1 MSMLRVIKQNE
12 RWSKTSNVSEGND
25 STRNTSL
32 GVGVTSRSFIED
44 ESSVSSGGRFG
55 DVMQLINLSL
65 PSNKRDSKEP
75 RQQSFQQFTLLGVDQ
90 ISFEETDI
98 YDRGTNY
105 LDPFLTKN
113 VVSMDQFPSSHD
125 SSIIDSEALAAFCFS
140 NGLSLRLIP
149 RCAAAGAKRLGWL
162 GPDGDHYQLQGFT
175 DVQGSLSHGLAI
187 TIFEELTGRHAQ
199 KICRYLDLHRH
210 RRRARVVIS
219 RWLNAKL
226 SDFRRAVS
234 TRTSSTR
241 RASTTKRTSTA
252 RLDKKSN
259 SMNASIREA
268 MERMISKTGMS
279 SREMSSSYSGGMDFE
294 IDESTDEIIEP
305 APVYS
310 SPISKHARRL
320 GCEAYQAMIDA
331 KDDGDICIVE
341 KSYVITGTSLQDQSL
356 IFCGLQ
362 NLINMERLV
371 RKTYFLLW
379 SFSSIT
385 SHHTTLCH
393 HR

>member
-1 MSMLRVIKQNE
+1 MY
-12 RWSKTSNVSEGND
+12 
-25 STRNTSL
+25 
-32 GVGVTSRSFIED
+32 
-44 ESSVSSGGRFG
+44 
-55 DVMQLINLSL
+55 LI
-65 PSNKRDSKEP
+65 
-75 RQQSFQQFTLLGVDQ
+75 LL
-90 ISFEETDI
+90 F
-98 YDRGTNY
+98 
-105 LDPFLTKN
+105 K
-113 VVSMDQFPSSHD
+113 
-125 SSIIDSEALAAFCFS
+125 
-140 NGLSLRLIP
+140 
-149 RCAAAGAKRLGWL
+149 
-162 GPDGDHYQLQGFT
+162 FT

-371 RKTYFLLW
+371 RKTYLLLW
-379 SFSSIT
+379 PFSSIT